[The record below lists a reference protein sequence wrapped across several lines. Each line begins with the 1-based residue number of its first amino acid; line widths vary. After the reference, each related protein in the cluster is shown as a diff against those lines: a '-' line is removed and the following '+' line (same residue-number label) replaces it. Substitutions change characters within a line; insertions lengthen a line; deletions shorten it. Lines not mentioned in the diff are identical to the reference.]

1 MRGFWAVVLFVL
13 GVALVLVGAF
23 IWPFALV
30 SAAML
35 AGAIA
40 TALWGPKED
49 RRPIAYIFA
58 WTSGFILLA
67 DMALLVRWLLFY
79 LGD

>member
-13 GVALVLVGAF
+13 GTLLVLVGAF
-23 IWPFALV
+23 IWPFAVV

-40 TALWGPKED
+40 IALWGPSEE

-58 WTSGFILLA
+58 WMCGFILLA
-67 DMALLVRWLLFY
+67 DIALLVRWLLFY
-79 LGD
+79 LGR